1 MLGGAHIPE
10 DELYAYVLGEGDAKS
25 RAEFREHLRTCP
37 QCSSEA
43 AETQLALSAL
53 SLALPEAEPDLSVRR
68 RVMQEISPAAGTNRE
83 ARATFFGW
91 RWAFGLAACAAVVFA
106 VMAGGAW
113 QRNHNLAAQLQDAQA
128 RNAGLQAAQAE
139 SANNSA
145 RAVAVLSALTA
156 ADTAKFVLTRA
167 DARPEPQVRAYYRR
181 STGQVLLTAAA
192 LPAAAER
199 QGLRT
204 LAAGR
209 KISASGRHFHAGCE
223 RGREPHGHFPAAR
236 SAGKGLW
243 RHDRGRRRVTCSDA
257 AGPVCL
263 EVIDPLLTAPKRE
276 AQSAARR

>member
-192 LPAAAER
+192 LPPLPNGKVYELWLLGEKSPR
-199 QGLRT
+199 P
-204 LAAGR
+204 AGTFTPD
-209 KISASGRHFHAGCE
+209 ASGAVSLMGISL
-223 RGREPHGHFPAAR
+223 PHDLPV
-236 SAGKGLW
+236 KGF
-243 RHDRGRRRVTCSDA
+243 GVTIEDDGGS
-257 AGPVCL
+257 PVPTPPVL
-263 EVIDPLLTAPKRE
+263 YASK
-276 AQSAARR
+276 